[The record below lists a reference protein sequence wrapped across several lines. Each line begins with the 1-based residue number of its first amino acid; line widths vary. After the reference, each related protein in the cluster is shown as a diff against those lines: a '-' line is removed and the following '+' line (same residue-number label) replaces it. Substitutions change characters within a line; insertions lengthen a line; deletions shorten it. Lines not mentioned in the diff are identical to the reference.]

1 MKKNKKIEK
10 IHFPI
15 PTMILMTL
23 IVIFALSLMKIEI
36 ECSNL
41 GKEIITQEKEIKKI
55 NNRLIRYQE
64 KWSNIT
70 SPRSLQQI
78 IKHHGLLMKRP
89 DSTQVV
95 RIERGIRSEALGINL
110 N

>member
-15 PTMILMTL
+15 PTTILMTL

-41 GKEIITQEKEIKKI
+41 GKEIII
-55 NNRLIRYQE
+55 
-64 KWSNIT
+64 
-70 SPRSLQQI
+70 
-78 IKHHGLLMKRP
+78 
-89 DSTQVV
+89 
-95 RIERGIRSEALGINL
+95 
-110 N
+110 